1 MIALARRTLTALV
14 LLAPTAAALRA
25 QSAPADI
32 VFRGGTVWT
41 ADSAHP
47 RARAVAVAKGRI
59 AYVGTDEGATAY
71 IGPKTM
77 VIDLRGR
84 MLLPGIED
92 SHLHPATGGVWLASC
107 LLTADTTRAMVIA
120 HVARCGRETPG
131 TGWIRGR
138 GWALPLFP
146 QANPTRQLLDSLV
159 PDRPVYLRS
168 ADGHGAWV
176 NSKALAL
183 AHIIAATPD
192 PPRGRIERD
201 ASGAPSGTLRESAED
216 LVTAVMPPRTVE
228 EFMEGLRRTMA
239 LANSLGITTLTEA
252 DGDSV
257 MLEAYLALDR
267 AGALT
272 VRVLAAQT
280 TDPAA
285 GPAQVARLAA
295 LRTRF
300 TGKRFRATSAK
311 IDADGV
317 IESHTS
323 YLLEPYLDTH
333 DRGPSNLTPAA
344 MDSLVIALDRAGFQV
359 HIHAIG
365 DGAVRISLDGFAAAR
380 AANGVRDSR
389 HQIAHLEMIDTLDV
403 PRFAQLGVLAN
414 FQSLW
419 ALRDSYIRD
428 LTEPILGPERS
439 ARLYPLASVAGRGGM
454 LVGGSDWIVSS
465 MNPYEA
471 MQVAITRRDPFD
483 GPGAPW
489 IPKELVSLEQILTAY
504 TINGA
509 HANFQETETGSIEK
523 GKAADLVL
531 LDRDL
536 FAIAP
541 TEIHAARVLLTLLD
555 GAPVYGDLKHV
566 AGAASH

>member
-1 MIALARRTLTALV
+1 VTASPRRLLFALAL
-14 LLAPTAAALRA
+14 AALTRTPEA
-25 QSAPADI
+25 QSAPAEI

-41 ADSAHP
+41 ADAAHP
-47 RARAVAVAKGRI
+47 RATAVAVANGRI
-59 AYVGTDEGATAY
+59 AYVGGDDGARAF
-71 IGPKTM
+71 IGPNTTIIELK
-77 VIDLRGR
+77 GR
-84 MLLPGIED
+84 VLIPGIED
-92 SHLHPATGGVWLASC
+92 SHLHPATGGIWLASC
-107 LLTADTTRAMVIA
+107 LLTADTTRAMVVA
-120 HVARCGRETPG
+120 HIARCGKETPG

-146 QANPTRQLLDSLV
+146 QANPTRQLLDSLI
-159 PDRPVYLRS
+159 PDRPAYFRS

-176 NSKALAL
+176 NSQALAL
-183 AHIIAATPD
+183 AHITAATPD

-201 ASGAPSGTLRESAED
+201 ATGAPSGTLRESAED
-216 LVTAVMPPRTVE
+216 LVTAVMPPRTVAE
-228 EFMEGLRRTMA
+228 YMDGLRRTMA

-252 DGDSV
+252 DGDST

-267 AGALT
+267 AGELK
-272 VRVLAAQT
+272 VRVLAAQM

-285 GPAQVARLAA
+285 GPAQVARLSA
-295 LRTRF
+295 LRAHF
-300 TGKRFRATSAK
+300 AGKRLRATSAK
-311 IDADGV
+311 IYADGV

-344 MDSLVIALDRAGFQV
+344 MNALVIALDRAGFQV

-365 DGAVRISLDGFAAAR
+365 DGAVRISLDAFAAAR

-439 ARLYPLASVAGRGGM
+439 SRLYPIGSVARTGGM